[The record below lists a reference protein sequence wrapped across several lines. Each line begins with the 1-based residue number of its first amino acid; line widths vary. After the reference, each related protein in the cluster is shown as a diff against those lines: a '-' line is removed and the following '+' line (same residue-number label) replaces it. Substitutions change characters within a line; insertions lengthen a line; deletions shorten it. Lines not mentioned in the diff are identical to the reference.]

1 MRQTRDLRIQRCL
14 IKLGVHSHEWDR
26 KEVAIRE
33 SPGGPVAKTLR
44 SQCRESRFDP
54 WSVN

>member
-33 SPGGPVAKTLR
+33 FPGGPVAKTLR

-54 WSVN
+54 